1 MSSSP
6 PAAAHS
12 CFIAL
17 RGFLSSSAHSK
28 GSSRP
33 THSLRSLRS
42 GLPRM
47 SRTAAYLLSLE
58 NMWLTL
64 LARAPATILTAVCRP
79 GLWASLRAA
88 SSLSLSSSSR
98 LLAAIASSYRL
109 LSSSSL
115 PCISSRISA
124 SLLANS
130 CLSLSRW
137 AASLAL
143 SLSSSSRFLDSFST
157 LSLVSLLHRSS
168 SSATPKGVRSR
179 ARPSPRFTSKAN
191 LPSHPITSE
200 PALPLVSLVAERGS
214 GEMVPSGWK
223 IHRNMPGLTSLS
235 FHRNTCWPSLAMR
248 YFHASC
254 FLSGS
259 PSIHRKQLPWPPSTL
274 NVKGSA
280 LSFDRCCTIQLA
292 VRLLS

>member
-17 RGFLSSSAHSK
+17 RGFLSSSANSK
-28 GSSRP
+28 GSWRP

-64 LARAPATILTAVCRP
+64 LARAPATMLTAVCRP
-79 GLWASLRAA
+79 GLWASFSSA
-88 SSLSLSSSSR
+88 SSLSLSSSSS
-98 LLAAIASSYRL
+98 LLAATASSYRL

-130 CLSLSRW
+130 SLSLSSW
-137 AASLAL
+137 AASLTF
-143 SLSSSSRFLDSFST
+143 SLSSSSRFLDSSST
-157 LSLVSLLHRSS
+157 LSLVSLLRRSS
-168 SSATPKGVRSR
+168 SSATPKGVRWR
-179 ARPSPRFTSKAN
+179 ARPSPRFTSKA

-200 PALPLVSLVAERGS
+200 PALPWVSLVAERGS

-223 IHRNMPGLTSLS
+223 IHRKMPGLTSLS
-235 FHRNTCWPSLAMR
+235 FHRNTCSPSLAI
-248 YFHASC
+248 FWLHVSC

-259 PSIHRKQLPWPPSTL
+259 PSIHRKQPSWPPSTL

-292 VRLLS
+292 LRLSV